1 MDTEIETPKRQPRKL
16 TTGTR
21 KLLAG
26 VAALAV
32 GAVIIGAPMSVLQS
46 ASADVTPLQRGT
58 TMNQQLM
65 AAATADV
72 EFELP
77 SVEVVGAAKPEPV
90 KPAQA
95 AAGNSSNGGSAPAAP
110 VTSPGTAQDIA
121 RGYVGNDGEF
131 ACLYALWQ
139 KESNWNAAAM
149 NSSSG
154 AYGIPQALPGSKM
167 ASAGADWQT
176 NAETQ
181 IRWGLGYISARYGSP
196 CAAWAHSQSV
206 GWY

>member
-1 MDTEIETPKRQPRKL
+1 MRNTKTSSVSKPRKV
-16 TTGTR
+16 
-21 KLLAG
+21 LACLS
-26 VAALAV
+26 ALAV
-32 GAVIIGAPMSVLQS
+32 AAVVIGAPLS
-46 ASADVTPLQRGT
+46 AITPAQADVVPLERGSV
-58 TMNQQLM
+58 MNQQLM
-65 AAATADV
+65 AKATEET

-77 SVEVVGAAKPEPV
+77 AVEVVAIKKSAPTAEAGA
-90 KPAQA
+90 
-95 AAGNSSNGGSAPAAP
+95 GSAGFTPPAAP
-110 VTSPGTAQDIA
+110 ATSPGTAQDIA
-121 RGYVGNDGEF
+121 RGYVGNDAEF
-131 ACLYALWQ
+131 SCLYALWK
-139 KESNWNAAAM
+139 KESNWNSSAM

-196 CAAWAHSQSV
+196 CAAWLHSQAV